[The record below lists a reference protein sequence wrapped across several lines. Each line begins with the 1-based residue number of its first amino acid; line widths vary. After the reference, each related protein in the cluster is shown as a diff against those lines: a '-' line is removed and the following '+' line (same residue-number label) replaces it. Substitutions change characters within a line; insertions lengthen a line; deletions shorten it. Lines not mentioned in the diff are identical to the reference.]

1 MSVPT
6 TDKVFLETL
15 NKLAPQAAAALG
27 TNAPGSLIFSNTVV
41 PLSQTNWTIV
51 RNFIAQTYNLSK
63 TDTYKD
69 YVSIKHPELKQ
80 MSCKN
85 QSVMMSYDFHIT
97 NAGPKLIEINT
108 NAALSSYS
116 AVLTESRFTSRGQ
129 EALAKLV
136 DSFRSEA
143 DSVGVD
149 LRDGILIVD
158 EHPENQK
165 AYGEFLIFREL
176 FIHQGWPCEI
186 CDIKNLSYDSSQN
199 LWVTPNGFK
208 AKSVYNRWN
217 DFVFKE
223 PTSAELKK
231 GWSAGLLVTP
241 QPIEYL
247 LLADKQRIIDWRSE
261 EFASQMKLTVDQ
273 IQLIEAVVPKT
284 VPIKLFNRA
293 ASRPERSQW
302 FFKPRNSYGSR
313 GVYEGSK
320 ISNKVFENILLEDY
334 LAQEVVPPS
343 LIEVEINDTKKMFK
357 WDLRVYVYRD
367 QIILPIARL
376 YIGQTTNSQTLGGGL
391 APIQISSE

>member
-27 TNAPGSLIFSNTVV
+27 ANAPGALIFSSTVV

-51 RNFIAQTYNLSK
+51 RNFIFQTYNLSR
-63 TDTYKD
+63 TDAYKD

-85 QSVMMSYDFHIT
+85 QSVMMSYDFHVT
-97 NAGPKLIEINT
+97 DAGPKLIEINT
-108 NAALSSYS
+108 NAALSSYG
-116 AVLTESRFTSRGQ
+116 AVLTESIFASRGQ
-129 EALAKLV
+129 EALTKLV
-136 DSFRSEA
+136 DSFSREA
-143 DSVGVD
+143 TSVGVD

-158 EHPENQK
+158 EHPETQK

-176 FIHQGWPCEI
+176 FIRQGWPCEI
-186 CDIKNLSYDSSQN
+186 CDIKDLSYDSLQN
-199 LWVTPNGFK
+199 FWITPNGFK

-223 PTSAELKK
+223 PASSALKS
-231 GWSAGLLVTP
+231 GWLAGLLVTP
-241 QPIEYL
+241 QPIEYI

-261 EFASQMKLTVDQ
+261 EFITQMNLSDVQ
-273 IQLIEAVVPKT
+273 IKLIEAVVPKT
-284 VPIKLFNRA
+284 VPIQFFNRA
-293 ASRPERSQW
+293 AGRPERSQW

-320 ISNKVFENILLEDY
+320 ISNKVFEKILLEDY
-334 LAQEVVPPS
+334 LAQEVVPPP
-343 LIEVEINDTKKMFK
+343 LIEIETDNTKKLFK

-391 APIQISSE
+391 APVQISSE